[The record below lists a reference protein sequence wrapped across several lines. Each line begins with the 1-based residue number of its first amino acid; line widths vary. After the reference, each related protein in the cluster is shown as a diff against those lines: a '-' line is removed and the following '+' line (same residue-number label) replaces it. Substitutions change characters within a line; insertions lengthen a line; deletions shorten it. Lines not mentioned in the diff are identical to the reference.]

1 MTPNNS
7 EQEVLI
13 PMTRNW
19 MALGLIAL
27 ALGSS
32 AGCVAPVLV
41 AGAAAGATV
50 ATDKRTT
57 AAVLDDQAIELK
69 AGGEINADETLKDA
83 HISVTSYNRVVLL
96 TGQVPTQALH
106 ERAITHIN
114 TVDKVRRVHDELTL
128 GPSVSMKQRGIDSLT
143 TAKVKSRLLGEQGLP
158 SVHAKVV
165 TENGVVFLMGLA
177 KHSEAQHIARIVQ
190 QVDGVKRV
198 VLAIEYLD

>member
-1 MTPNNS
+1 M
-7 EQEVLI
+7 
-13 PMTRNW
+13 RHYW
-19 MALGLIAL
+19 MALVLIAL
-27 ALGSS
+27 ALGPS

-69 AGGEINADETLKDA
+69 AGGELNADETLKDA
-83 HISVTSYNRVVLL
+83 RIAVTSYNRIVLL
-96 TGQVPTQALH
+96 TGQVPNQAAR
-106 ERAITHIN
+106 ERVLAHVN

-158 SVHAKVV
+158 SVHVKVV
-165 TENGVVFLMGLA
+165 TENGVVYLMGLA
-177 KHSEAQHIARIVQ
+177 RRNEAQYVAQIVQ
-190 QVDGVKRV
+190 QVDGVRGV
-198 VLAIEYLD
+198 VLVIEYLD